1 MQDNKSPESVP
12 FIVFEATMSRM
23 ERQAKRLWVLLIG
36 ALIALVA
43 TNAAWIWY
51 ESQFETVSYE
61 QEVQQDTEGG
71 NNTFVGGDMY
81 GETDGKNEG

>member
-81 GETDGKNEG
+81 GETDSKNEG

>member
-51 ESQFETVSYE
+51 ESQWQVVESTETTQTVT
-61 QEVQQDTEGG
+61 QD
-71 NNTFVGGDMY
+71 GGDNHFIGGDY
-81 GETDGKNEG
+81 NAQAESEHN